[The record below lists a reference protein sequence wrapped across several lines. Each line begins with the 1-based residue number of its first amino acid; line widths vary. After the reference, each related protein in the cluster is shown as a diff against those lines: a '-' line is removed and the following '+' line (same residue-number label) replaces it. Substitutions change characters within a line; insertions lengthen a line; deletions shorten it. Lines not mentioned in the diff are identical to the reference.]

1 MTSFADDLNDILKE
15 AWLRYEDRSAEE
27 YRAYMDGVTDMLN
40 LVLDEHRKAKE
51 ATRISNMSD
60 NEI

>member
-1 MTSFADDLNDILKE
+1 MTSFVDNFNDILKE

-40 LVLDEHRKAKE
+40 LVLDEHRRVKE
-51 ATRISNMSD
+51 ATRVSNMSD

>member
-15 AWLRYEDRSAEE
+15 AWLRCEDRSAEE

>member
-1 MTSFADDLNDILKE
+1 MTSFIDNLNDILKE

-40 LVLDEHRKAKE
+40 FVLDERRKVEE
-51 ATRISNMSD
+51 AARISNMSD